1 MATSTEIKQRANALA
16 DKTDVN
22 SITPKEVGG
31 IMYDLASHGE
41 NVLRNGGTLG
51 IRKVYESVAAMEA
64 DGINPVDL
72 WGNPIKKGNLVVIY
86 DGTTTGVDNNKV
98 YAFMNPGWELATKID
113 AGYATKV
120 ELSELG
126 SKYDTTLVDNLF
138 YASCILFSGSTPVDT
153 GVGLEKDVRVDVYIK
168 TLNHPSQQPI
178 SLYTKNEDGS
188 WSDNVVTIPYQ
199 DAINGTKIKYIPNV
213 NSNLYIRSYTYGSTI
228 EFGVALKETSSESI
242 QKLKEGNIYFEKASI
257 EKNISINTTLV
268 QDSGIDLDAN
278 KRYKIFIKCN
288 KSIAANH
295 SVEVGLWNG
304 YTQLTSISAENMY
317 NGVSFYFTP
326 KEQVNLYV
334 RTNTPGVDVS
344 INVLKDLSIVNVL
357 DSINKNTLM
366 EIKKSSAGSIAQS
379 TPYNTALIL
388 TGGIKNYI
396 YVKITEGDLSSAE
409 AYDLGLWTWLS
420 SSWNHFARLTAEEM
434 TNGITVEYTPPEDCT
449 LFVRTIVNSKY
460 EASVSVNEKTSDYI
474 LRKEKEWSEVEIK
487 ESSAGSI
494 AQSTPYKTGLK
505 LTKGVDNNVYVKIT
519 GDLSG
524 AEAYDLGLWT
534 WLSNGWYHF
543 ARLTAGEMNNG
554 VTVKYNPTEDC
565 FLYVRTIVNSNYEA
579 SVSTIKKLT
588 DYVQSIQGDTSQWQG
603 KSIAFY
609 GDSITAITNGNY
621 ESPFPYTKGDN
632 VLWGN
637 VVAEYFGAKK
647 VYGRGIGGQRYEYGT
662 LGAGGSVCWV
672 DTNGNYLGR
681 NDNKT
686 YDNFNGEYPDGLTK
700 EMEDAGNIIRTK
712 GSFSSWLRIITMFPE
727 SIKSSIDVVCV
738 MGGTNDSNKENE
750 IKFVTGSTVDT
761 EWANSQFY
769 STYGGD
775 YNIETMQGGIAS
787 TVMKLQAWMPNALI
801 VIMTPLSGRGVT
813 GQLNL
818 TPVTLEYE
826 KTKMIKNVAA
836 MFSCPLI
843 DVNSSSGINGLNRTT
858 YITDNLHPYSAKG
871 NKMLARTV
879 IGGLTGILPINFEP

>member
-1 MATSTEIKQRANALA
+1 MEVKKIVEGMTAPQVAQVIDENFNALNGEKATVEAVA
-16 DKTDVN
+16 DVQKNVNRSDDNTGIISYPVFDDTEPVAVSDVRRYEGLLYRA
-22 SITPKEVGG
+22 KEAGAHDWDPEKWERV
-31 IMYDLASHGE
+31 
-41 NVLRNGGTLG
+41 TL
-51 IRKVYESVAAMEA
+51 KQLEDE
-64 DGINPVDL
+64 
-72 WGNPIKKGNLVVIY
+72 K
-86 DGTTTGVDNNKV
+86 
-98 YAFMNPGWELATKID
+98 
-113 AGYATKV
+113 
-120 ELSELG
+120 LSELG

-379 TPYNTALIL
+379 TPY
-388 TGGIKNYI
+388 
-396 YVKITEGDLSSAE
+396 
-409 AYDLGLWTWLS
+409 
-420 SSWNHFARLTAEEM
+420 
-434 TNGITVEYTPPEDCT
+434 
-449 LFVRTIVNSKY
+449 
-460 EASVSVNEKTSDYI
+460 
-474 LRKEKEWSEVEIK
+474 
-487 ESSAGSI
+487 
-494 AQSTPYKTGLK
+494 KTGLK

-543 ARLTAGEMNNG
+543 ARLTAEEMNNG
-554 VTVKYNPTEDC
+554 VTVKYKPAEDC
-565 FLYVRTIVNSNYEA
+565 FLYVRTIVNSKYEA
-579 SVSTIKKLT
+579 SVSTIIKLT
-588 DYVQSIQGDTSQWQG
+588 DYVQRIQWDTSQWQG

-647 VYGRGIGGQRYEYGT
+647 AYGRGIGGKRYEYGT

-672 DTNGNYLGR
+672 DVNGNYLGR

-686 YDNFNGEYPDGLTK
+686 YDNFNGEYPNGLTK
-700 EMEDAGNIIRTK
+700 DMENNGSIIRTK
-712 GSFSSWLRIITMFPE
+712 GAFSSWLRITTMFPE
-727 SIKSSIDVVCV
+727 SIKGTIDVICV
-738 MGGTNDSNKENE
+738 MGGTNDANDENE
-750 IKFVTGSTVDT
+750 ISFVTGSNVDT
-761 EWANSQFY
+761 VWANSQFY

-787 TVMKLQAWMPNALI
+787 TIMKLQAWMPNALI

-836 MFSCPLI
+836 IFSCPLI